1 MKIEEKEESGKY
13 ILELSGKIDV
23 AGAEKLKNIFN
34 LLLEKDHKE
43 IIIDFNDVSFIG
55 SSGIGKLLFFYKNL
69 SAEKRE
75 ITLINLNNEIKSLFK
90 AIKVD
95 TLFNID

>member
-1 MKIEEKEESGKY
+1 MKIEEKEESGIY
-13 ILELSGKIDV
+13 NLKITGRIDIS
-23 AGAEKLKNIFN
+23 GAEKLKNVFN
-34 LLLEKDHKE
+34 LILEKEQKKVV
-43 IIIDFNDVSFIG
+43 IDFGDVSFIG

-69 SAEKRE
+69 SSKNRE
-75 ITLINLNNEIKSLFK
+75 IVLINLNSEIRSLFK

>member
-1 MKIEEKEESGKY
+1 MKIEENEESGKY
-13 ILELSGKIDV
+13 ILKLSGKIDV
-23 AGAEKLKNIFN
+23 SGAEKLKNIFN

-43 IIIDFNDVSFIG
+43 IIIDFKDVSFIG

-69 SAEKRE
+69 SVKKRE
-75 ITLINLNNEIKSLFK
+75 IVLINLNNEIKSLFK

-95 TLFNID
+95 TLFNIE